1 MNNNRSTLT
10 LVEIGARIRNRR
22 ESLGMTQQEL
32 ANSVDITRNTIS
44 RYENGETEI
53 GVLCAENIAI
63 ALSVT
68 VVWLLFGYDYENDIQ
83 KSLSRL
89 NERDRQ
95 VVVDT
100 TMAQINS
107 MLKR

>member
-1 MNNNRSTLT
+1 M
-10 LVEIGARIRNRR
+10 
-22 ESLGMTQQEL
+22 
-32 ANSVDITRNTIS
+32 
-44 RYENGETEI
+44 
-53 GVLCAENIAI
+53 
-63 ALSVT
+63 T